1 MTIDLR
7 DYDQR
12 EHAPRHGTLPD
23 GKPPLE
29 DADPEIVDYIA
40 ASLALAKYR
49 REVKEREAGEGR
61 A

>member
-1 MTIDLR
+1 MIDLR

-12 EHAPRHGTLPD
+12 EHAPRYQLLPD
-23 GKPPLE
+23 SEQPL
-29 DADPEIVDYIA
+29 ANPDPEIVDYIA

-49 REVKEREAGEGR
+49 QEVKERETREGR